1 MKANKKSIERKYRET
16 QQVNIDDVRAMA
28 KYYENKI
35 KRLKFLLN
43 DSIEKSNKQ
52 YWKCKWNAECV
63 KHYAKQLIR
72 IYKKQ
77 IAEIPQK
84 TFDGLEEYF
93 KEIGYEESLDNFD
106 KYLDSH

>member
-16 QQVNIDDVRAMA
+16 QHVDIDDVRAMA

-43 DSIEKSNKQ
+43 DTIEKKDKQ
-52 YWKCKWNAECV
+52 YSDCWWKSWCV
-63 KHYAKQLIR
+63 KNYAKQFIK
-72 IYKKQ
+72 IYEKQ
-77 IAEIPQK
+77 LKEIPQK
-84 TFDGLEEYF
+84 TFDSIDEYF

>member
-16 QQVNIDDVRAMA
+16 QQVDIDDVRAMA

-43 DSIEKSNKQ
+43 DTIEKKDKLYS
-52 YWKCKWNAECV
+52 KCWWNAECV
-63 KHYAKQLIR
+63 KHYAKQIIK

-77 IAEIPQK
+77 LKEIPQK
-84 TFDGLEEYF
+84 TFDSIDEYF
-93 KEIGYEESLDNFD
+93 KEIGYEESLNDFD